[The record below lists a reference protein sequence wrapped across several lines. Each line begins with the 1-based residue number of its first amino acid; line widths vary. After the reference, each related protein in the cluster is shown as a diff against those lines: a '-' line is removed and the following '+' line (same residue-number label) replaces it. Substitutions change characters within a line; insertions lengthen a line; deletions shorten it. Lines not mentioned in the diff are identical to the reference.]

1 MFTLM
6 KDILIG
12 LLFVTVYIILMIPY
26 KMVDLY
32 MWFKLKQKN
41 KRERL

>member
-32 MWFKLKQKN
+32 MWIKQKR
-41 KRERL
+41 KKSEKL